1 MEPAIQVLRGSCLCG
16 GVGFEIAGRWSA
28 IGMCHC
34 SKCRKVS
41 GTASNAVFY
50 TAARSLRWTGR
61 DDLRRDFSLPSGW
74 GSAFCGQCGSPLPR
88 LNGNGKIY
96 FVPAGLLDDD
106 PGVAVERHIFVGSKA
121 SWDEIAGD
129 APRFEEDD
137 ASLRK

>member
-1 MEPAIQVLRGSCLCG
+1 MPESSTSQVSAGRGS
-16 GVGFEIAGRWSA
+16 
-28 IGMCHC
+28 
-34 SKCRKVS
+34 
-41 GTASNAVFY
+41 
-50 TAARSLRWTGR
+50 LRTGR